1 MLKKERRGDRN
12 PPSSS
17 REHYNL
23 PCSILK
29 TTQQS
34 NNLIPPV
41 PSKNNNQRSL
51 RKPSYNLSLIL
62 FHIQRPLT
70 LHFQKPN
77 RPIIQNSS
85 IFFCHS
91 LWEIKRKSSSS
102 VLLLLFS
109 RPVTQPVNWYPEKL
123 QLVDRQQLHYC
134 IKYHNNPAVSIS
146 SSSSSSPFVA
156 CTVAESST
164 LSSSSLINRRQH
176 NKQQH

>member
-17 REHYNL
+17 REHYHL
-23 PCSILK
+23 PCSISK

-77 RPIIQNSS
+77 RPDHPKFIYLLLSQPR
-85 IFFCHS
+85 
-91 LWEIKRKSSSS
+91 EIKRKSSSS

-109 RPVTQPVNWYPEKL
+109 RPVTQPVNWFPEKL

-134 IKYHNNPAVSIS
+134 IKYHNNPAVVKH
-146 SSSSSSPFVA
+146 SP
-156 CTVAESST
+156 SD
-164 LSSSSLINRRQH
+164 
-176 NKQQH
+176 